1 MRTLSAGVCSRVP
14 ALLGLLAALLWVPT
28 TASAQSTARVS
39 VPPGGVQPNQGSYN
53 PSISADGR
61 YVAFES
67 LASNLVPGD
76 TNGYSDIFVHDRATG
91 AISRVS
97 VATGGVQSNAYSLH
111 PSVSGDGRLVAFWS
125 HATNLVP
132 GDTNFAEDVFVHDRL
147 TATTRRVS
155 VSTSGVQG
163 NGHSMAPEISA
174 DGRFVA
180 FWSSATNL
188 TANGLDMFADV
199 FVHDLQTST
208 TTVLSRGLN
217 GPSDGESGPDP
228 GRVWRGPSISADGR
242 FVAFQSQ
249 ATNLVAGDTNSS
261 RDIFVHDRDTGT
273 TTRVSVGI
281 GGAESNGVSSAPAI
295 SADGRWVAFLS
306 YASNLVAG
314 DTNVGWEDVFVHD
327 RQMGTTVRVN
337 VGPGGVQGDI
347 GASDRPAI
355 SADGRWVVFLSY
367 DTNLLPNDTNFV
379 PDIFVRDM
387 QTGALSRA
395 NVGQGGAAA
404 QAYSAPIPAISADG
418 RFVAFGSDDNSLV
431 PGDTGYPDVFVR
443 DQGHTG
449 CAYFVVP
456 RVKSLSGGGG
466 SGAAL
471 VLGSDGCGWTAVSND
486 PSWLSITGG
495 AAGTGVGV
503 VTYTAAANPTAAPR
517 VGTMTVGGQTVT
529 VTQSLSIPSV
539 PSLPVPADGAVLTT
553 YPLALDW
560 ADAGSATSYDVYLD
574 GSLRGTV
581 LTSNWTLNQTLL
593 PGPHTWQVVAR
604 NAAGAVSGAT
614 WTFAIG
620 GSSITFAVERFNSGV
635 REVLTAFVAR
645 TDRPNEPIDPLART
659 WLVIHG
665 RGSSSEQQ
673 GIAGLA
679 SAIRTVRPAD
689 QVLVLD
695 WRNGAAASGGRDF
708 AGEDWIQPVAAAT
721 AATLAAYGL
730 EGRNLHFVG
739 HSWGANLADEL
750 AERTPYALGSGVRRV
765 ATIVALDAARE
776 SLPPLNGGAYNAEAP
791 GQIDFG
797 AHSDCSW
804 AFRSSFFGSPV
815 TPVTA
820 DESVFME
827 FRLPTLPDL
836 SHSLAPIAFSAMV
849 QDVGGS
855 TGRYFQLD
863 RLTSCRPGPWRT
875 NRFDADGDRS
885 VFGRYEAVVHAPDGV
900 LSWVDFDGT
909 SPTNLRVL
917 SVAGNAVRLAWSLP
931 AAGGSLAGIQ
941 LEGGLTPGAVVG
953 SVMLSPL
960 PEATLTLPSGTL
972 YLRVR
977 ALAGGALSDTS
988 NEISVKVGVPAPPA
1002 APLSLLGLANG
1013 TDLSLLWKNSFSG
1026 GVPASAILNVSGAV
1040 NAALP
1045 LGNTESFQFS
1055 GVPPGTYTFSVIAQN
1070 GSGTSAA
1077 SNSVTLTFPSACS
1090 GVPQK
1095 VSNFVAL
1102 WSGGTVFLTWDPPG
1116 SGAAPSG
1123 YIVTVTGAI
1132 AAAVPTGAT
1141 TLSGVVPPGTY
1152 SLSVSAV
1159 NACGA
1164 GAATPSQTVVVP

>member
-1 MRTLSAGVCSRVP
+1 MRTLFATRWPRAIVQLGIIAVLASVP
-14 ALLGLLAALLWVPT
+14 VAS
-28 TASAQSTARVS
+28 SAQSTTRIS
-39 VPPGGVQPNQGSYN
+39 VAPGGLQADWSSYN

-61 YVAFES
+61 WVAFES
-67 LASNLVPGD
+67 IATNLVAGDTNAHQDVFVHDRTTGATTRVSVGPGGIQGNGSSWQPSISADGRWVAFESYASNLVPGD
-76 TNGYSDIFVHDRATG
+76 TNWAG
-91 AISRVS
+91 
-97 VATGGVQSNAYSLH
+97 
-111 PSVSGDGRLVAFWS
+111 
-125 HATNLVP
+125 
-132 GDTNFAEDVFVHDRL
+132 DVFVHDRQ
-147 TATTRRVS
+147 TGTTRRVS
-155 VSTSGVQG
+155 LGPAGVQS
-163 NGHSMAPEISA
+163 NNHCSSASISA

-180 FWSSATNL
+180 FWSYATNL
-188 TANGLDMFADV
+188 ISGASNIYADV
-199 FVHDLQTST
+199 FVHDLHTST
-208 TTVLSRGLN
+208 TTVVSDGLSGPGDGNSGPGNNYRGPSISADGRWVAFQSWASNLVVGDNNLSRDIFVHDRDANATTRVSVGLGGAESNWHSTEPAISADGRWVAFASWASNLVAGDTNNASDIFAYDRQTGITIRANVGPGGVEANTLTENHLALSADGRWLAFRSHATNLVPNDTN
-217 GPSDGESGPDP
+217 GWPDIFVRDLQAGVTSRVNVGPGGVAAQGDSGIA
-228 GRVWRGPSISADGR
+228 PSISADGR
-242 FVAFQSQ
+242 FVAFESS
-249 ATNLVAGDTNSS
+249 ANNLV
-261 RDIFVHDRDTGT
+261 
-273 TTRVSVGI
+273 
-281 GGAESNGVSSAPAI
+281 
-295 SADGRWVAFLS
+295 L
-306 YASNLVAG
+306 
-314 DTNVGWEDVFVHD
+314 
-327 RQMGTTVRVN
+327 
-337 VGPGGVQGDI
+337 
-347 GASDRPAI
+347 
-355 SADGRWVVFLSY
+355 
-367 DTNLLPNDTNFV
+367 
-379 PDIFVRDM
+379 
-387 QTGALSRA
+387 
-395 NVGQGGAAA
+395 
-404 QAYSAPIPAISADG
+404 
-418 RFVAFGSDDNSLV
+418 
-431 PGDTGYPDVFVR
+431 GDTGHADVFVR
-443 DQGHTG
+443 DQGDTG
-449 CAYFVVP
+449 CALFVVP
-456 RVKSLSGGGG
+456 QVKSVPGAGG
-466 SGAAL
+466 SGAVV
-471 VLGSDGCGWTAVSND
+471 VLGSDGCGWTAASND
-486 PSWLSITGG
+486 PSWLSITWG

-553 YPLALDW
+553 HPLALDW

-695 WRNGAAASGGRDF
+695 WRNGAAASGARDF

-750 AERTPYALGSGVRRV
+750 AERTPYALGSGDRRV

-804 AFRSSFFGSPV
+804 AFRSSFLGSPV

-1002 APLSLLGLANG
+1002 APVSLLGLANG

-1045 LGNTESFQFS
+1045 LGNTESFKFS

-1159 NACGA
+1159 NACGV
-1164 GAATPSQTVVVP
+1164 GVATPSQTVVVP